1 MRRIYCE
8 IAKGVY
14 MANEKKIYRYTA
26 GGSGSSTQVDDVKV
40 VREKEG
46 IVLRGANYLL
56 GRLPSTKNEFEHWS
70 PVKRIIIGYLLWLI
84 VLPVWPFVVI
94 VVLWVNRTM
103 KRKVSTF
110 AVLVLIAAL
119 WCWMLFSLLGLL
131 K

>member
-1 MRRIYCE
+1 
-8 IAKGVY
+8 

-26 GGSGSSTQVDDVKV
+26 GGSGSSSQVDEVKV

-56 GRLPSTKNEFEHWS
+56 GRLPFTKNEFEHWS
-70 PVKRIIIGYLLWLI
+70 LAKRIIIGYLLWLVI
-84 VLPVWPFVVI
+84 LPIWPFVLI
-94 VVLWVNRTM
+94 AVLWVNRTI
-103 KRKVSTF
+103 KRKATTF
-110 AVLVLIAAL
+110 IILVVVAAL

>member
-1 MRRIYCE
+1 M
-8 IAKGVY
+8 IAKEVR

-26 GGSGSSTQVDDVKV
+26 GGSGSSSQVDEVKV

-56 GRLPSTKNEFEHWS
+56 GRLPFTKNEFEHWS
-70 PVKRIIIGYLLWLI
+70 LAKRIIIGYLLWLVI
-84 VLPVWPFVVI
+84 LPIWPFVLI
-94 VVLWVNRTM
+94 AVLWVNRTI
-103 KRKVSTF
+103 KRKATTF
-110 AVLVLIAAL
+110 IILVVVAAL